1 MQSTIYWCRQ
11 CNVPLYGNRCSRC
24 GMEAKKLTTDVRPV
38 FPEERLLIEIILQK
52 PFEFLKKSVWNGT
65 GNHYFVDGKKIAFSV
80 KELKKINADEVR
92 RQYEKYSTQNTY
104 CYFDEMT
111 GRFIE
116 ANKERYEYITQEAG
130 NYIRKAVG
138 EFGAMDMFVSFSGG
152 RADVQSTI
160 YWCRQCNVPLYGNR
174 CSRCGMEAKKLT
186 TDVRPVF
193 PEERLLIEIIL
204 QKPFEFL
211 KKSVWNGTGNHY
223 FVDGKKIAFSV
234 KELKKINADEV
245 RRQYEKYSTQNT
257 YCYFDEMTGRFIEAN
272 KERYEYIT
280 QEAGNYIRKAVGEFG
295 AMDMFVSFSGGK
307 DSTVT
312 SNLVLRA
319 LSTPQIMHIFGDT
332 TLEFPFTYTY
342 VERFK
347 KNHPKTPVISA
358 RNKEKDFEE
367 LCKLIGPPSRVMRWC
382 CTVFKT
388 GTIQKKIRSLY
399 RDKKQILTF
408 YGIRRSE
415 SVSRSK
421 YERESDSPKI
431 TKQRIISPIIDW
443 MDFDIWLYILTTE
456 IDFNDAYRLG
466 YARVGCWCC
475 PNNSGWSEFLS
486 KVHMHEQSKH
496 FREMLIDFAT
506 SIGKE
511 DAEVYVDDG
520 YWKARQGGNGVAYAQ
535 KSVVSFTPCATEE
548 NSFNYELQRPISEQL
563 YELFRPFGYLNFDMG
578 NTRLG
583 EVFVLDK
590 REQIVLKLQG
600 RIGTT
605 NLRVTILKTEIA
617 GAKDLKTA
625 EERIKCQLTKYQ
637 MCMGCLACESVCRFN
652 ALSIR
657 ENKDGE
663 IEYHISDEQCK
674 RCGECVNH
682 FTAGCY
688 MRKVLAIKRQRTE
701 DKE

>member
-1 MQSTIYWCRQ
+1 
-11 CNVPLYGNRCSRC
+11 
-24 GMEAKKLTTDVRPV
+24 
-38 FPEERLLIEIILQK
+38 
-52 PFEFLKKSVWNGT
+52 
-65 GNHYFVDGKKIAFSV
+65 
-80 KELKKINADEVR
+80 
-92 RQYEKYSTQNTY
+92 
-104 CYFDEMT
+104 
-111 GRFIE
+111 
-116 ANKERYEYITQEAG
+116 
-130 NYIRKAVG
+130 
-138 EFGAMDMFVSFSGG
+138 
-152 RADVQSTI
+152 
-160 YWCRQCNVPLYGNR
+160 
-174 CSRCGMEAKKLT
+174 
-186 TDVRPVF
+186 
-193 PEERLLIEIIL
+193 
-204 QKPFEFL
+204 
-211 KKSVWNGTGNHY
+211 
-223 FVDGKKIAFSV
+223 
-234 KELKKINADEV
+234 
-245 RRQYEKYSTQNT
+245 
-257 YCYFDEMTGRFIEAN
+257 MTGRFIEAN

-443 MDFDIWLYILTTE
+443 MDFDIWLYILTTG

-520 YWKARQGGNGVAYAQ
+520 YWKARQGGNGVDYAK
-535 KSVVSFTPCATEE
+535 KSAVSFEPCVLEE
-548 NSFNYELQRPISEQL
+548 NAFNYELQRPISDQL
-563 YELFRPFGYLNFDMG
+563 YELFKPFGYLNFDMG
-578 NTRLG
+578 NKRLG
-583 EVFVLDK
+583 EVYVTRK
-590 REQIVLKLQG
+590 NGNPVLKLQG
-600 RIGTT
+600 RIGSTT
-605 NLRVTILKTEIA
+605 LKVTIIDSNID
-617 GAKDLKTA
+617 GAKNLKTA
-625 EERIKCQLTKYQ
+625 EDKIKCQITKYQ
-637 MCMGCLACESVCRFN
+637 MCMACRACESICRHN
-652 ALSIR
+652 AIVIKEDKEGNLDYRILD
-657 ENKDGE
+657 NK
-663 IEYHISDEQCK
+663 CV
-674 RCGECVNH
+674 RCAECVNH
-682 FTAGCY
+682 YTAGCY
-688 MRKVLAIKRQRTE
+688 MRKVLAIKRN
-701 DKE
+701 

>member
-1 MQSTIYWCRQ
+1 M
-11 CNVPLYGNRCSRC
+11 
-24 GMEAKKLTTDVRPV
+24 
-38 FPEERLLIEIILQK
+38 
-52 PFEFLKKSVWNGT
+52 
-65 GNHYFVDGKKIAFSV
+65 
-80 KELKKINADEVR
+80 
-92 RQYEKYSTQNTY
+92 
-104 CYFDEMT
+104 
-111 GRFIE
+111 
-116 ANKERYEYITQEAG
+116 
-130 NYIRKAVG
+130 
-138 EFGAMDMFVSFSGG
+138 
-152 RADVQSTI
+152 QSTI

-475 PNNSGWSEFLS
+475 PNNNQRAQFLS
-486 KVHMHEQSKH
+486 RIYMPERSKKWH
-496 FREMLIDFAT
+496 DFLVGFAKK
-506 SIGKE
+506 IGKP
-511 DAEVYVDDG
+511 DPEVYVDSG
-520 YWKARQGGNGVAYAQ
+520 KWKARQGGNGLPSASDVKIRFTNCTAEDHAKIYRLVRPFDDELVGMFVPFGRVAPELGKKLLHEVIVLDSRTNVPILSLQPFNQDGYDYAV
-535 KSVVSFTPCATEE
+535 KVRTMNVADHDD
-548 NSFNYELQRPISEQL
+548 LQRMV
-563 YELFRPFGYLNFDMG
+563 GY
-578 NTRLG
+578 
-583 EVFVLDK
+583 
-590 REQIVLKLQG
+590 QIRKFNACRKCLK
-600 RIGTT
+600 
-605 NLRVTILKTEIA
+605 
-617 GAKDLKTA
+617 
-625 EERIKCQLTKYQ
+625 
-637 MCMGCLACESVCRFN
+637 CESLCRVG
-652 ALSIR
+652 AITIDSCGYYIDPEKCVHCKTCMTAKYL
-657 ENKDGE
+657 DG
-663 IEYHISDEQCK
+663 
-674 RCGECVNH
+674 
-682 FTAGCY
+682 GCMMDKY
-688 MRKVLAIKRQRTE
+688 LRT
-701 DKE
+701 K